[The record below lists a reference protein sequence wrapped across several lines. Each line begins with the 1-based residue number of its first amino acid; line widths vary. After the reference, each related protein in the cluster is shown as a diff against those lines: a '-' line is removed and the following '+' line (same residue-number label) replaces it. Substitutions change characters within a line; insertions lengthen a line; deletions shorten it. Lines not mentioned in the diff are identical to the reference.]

1 MYAATKRSNELFAHA
16 YSHLYNLPTTGLRF
30 FTVYGPWGRPDM
42 ALFKFT
48 KNIIAGKSI
57 DVFNNGNH
65 VRDFTYIDDIVH
77 SIELLIS
84 KAPKKNKKNKLAAN
98 LSTAPFQIFNI
109 GNSKPVNLMQYIK
122 EIELQTNKKA
132 KIKFKKLQKGDV
144 KSTYANSNNL
154 YQKIN
159 FKPKVNIKEGIYNFV
174 KWYKDFYKI
183 N

>member
-1 MYAATKRSNELFAHA
+1 
-16 YSHLYNLPTTGLRF
+16 
-30 FTVYGPWGRPDM
+30 
-42 ALFKFT
+42 
-48 KNIIAGKSI
+48 
-57 DVFNNGNH
+57 
-65 VRDFTYIDDIVH
+65 
-77 SIELLIS
+77 
-84 KAPKKNKKNKLAAN
+84 
-98 LSTAPFQIFNI
+98 
-109 GNSKPVNLMQYIK
+109 MQYIK